1 MVLSPRFREALVYA
15 AELHADQVRK
25 GGRIPYFAHL
35 MAVSALVLEQGGAED
50 EAIAALLHDAVEDQG
65 GIPTLHAIRARF
77 GDGVAAIVDGC
88 TDAVT
93 NPKPTWRPRKEK
105 YLRHLEEASPS
116 VLLVSCADKVHN
128 ARSLVCDYRQ
138 HGDAIWARFN
148 GGRDETLWYYREL
161 TDVLGRR
168 GPGPLSLELARVVGE
183 LHQLAGVSA

>member
-1 MVLSPRFREALVYA
+1 MVLSPHFREALVYA
-15 AELHADQVRK
+15 AELHAAQVRK

-35 MAVSALVLEQGGAED
+35 MAVSALVLEQGGSED

-65 GIPTLHAIRARF
+65 GIPILHAIRERF

-105 YLRHLEEASPS
+105 YLHHLEEASPS

-128 ARSLVCDYRQ
+128 ARSLVFDYRQ

-148 GGRDETLWYYREL
+148 GGRDETLWYYRGL
-161 TDVLGRR
+161 TDVFGRR
-168 GPGPLSLELARVVGE
+168 GPKALSLELARVVSE